1 MVKTCQ
7 HTQKI
12 ARMVVLKRF
21 LYAAMKSIPLVLKY
35 HSDQH
40 FLFFEMNL
48 MAKFLAFYSKRKNL
62 I

>member
-21 LYAAMKSIPLVLKY
+21 FVCCYEK
-35 HSDQH
+35 HSTCLEISFGPAIS
-40 FLFFEMNL
+40 FLMNL
-48 MAKFLAFYSKRKNL
+48 MAKFLAVLS
-62 I
+62 